1 MSPVGETALA
11 GAKAVV
17 TGGSSGIGA
26 AIVGRL
32 AEAGAEGFVLDL
44 RPASDGILPPGW
56 SALAVD
62 VGDDGALE
70 TAFGRLGDRID
81 VLVAAAGVVPPW
93 RRIGALDLVEW
104 DEVFRVNT
112 RAVAATLHHAV
123 PLLTDGAAVVV
134 IASLNAWRGDP
145 NLPAYTASKHAVLGL
160 VRSAALD
167 LGRRGIRVNALGPGP
182 VATAA
187 LLARIDRRAAEGGLP
202 ATEALGQAAAQT
214 ALGRIAS
221 VEEVADAALFLASG
235 ASSGVT
241 GHLLPVDAG
250 LL

>member
-1 MSPVGETALA
+1 MN
-11 GAKAVV
+11 AVV

-32 AEAGAEGFVLDL
+32 ADAGAEGFVLDL
-44 RPASDGILPPGW
+44 RLVPEGALPSGW
-56 SALAVD
+56 SAVAVD
-62 VGDDGALE
+62 VGDDDALRS
-70 TAFGRLGDRID
+70 AFEQVGDRID
-81 VLVAAAGVVPPW
+81 VLVAAAGIVPSW
-93 RRIGALDLVEW
+93 RRLDALDLDEW
-104 DEVFRVNT
+104 DEVFRVNA
-112 RAVAATLHHAV
+112 RGVASTLHHAL
-123 PLLTDGAAVVV
+123 PWLTDGASVVV
-134 IASLNAWRGDP
+134 IASLNAWRGDA
-145 NLPAYTASKHAVLGL
+145 NLPIYSASKHAVLGL

-182 VATAA
+182 IATTA
-187 LLARIDRRAAEGGLP
+187 LLERIARREAEGGMP
-202 ATEALGQAAAQT
+202 AREALDRAAAAT

-221 VEEVADAALFLASG
+221 VEEVADAALFLATA